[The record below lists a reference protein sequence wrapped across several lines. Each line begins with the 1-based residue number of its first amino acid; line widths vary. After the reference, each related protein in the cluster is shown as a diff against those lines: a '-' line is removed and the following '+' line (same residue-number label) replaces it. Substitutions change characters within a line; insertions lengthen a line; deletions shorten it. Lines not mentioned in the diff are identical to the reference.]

1 MKKHLAL
8 LVTSMWVLF
17 GICAAQAEDR
27 IKSVDFYQD
36 VRGSIVY
43 KTYCTL
49 CHGVKADGTG
59 RAASNYTPRPANL
72 TASLVSDAYKEAIIR
87 KGGAAM
93 GRSEFMPPWGLELS
107 DEQIKDVVF
116 YLGVINVNNLP
127 KKVDEK
133 KQVVE

>member
-1 MKKHLAL
+1 MKKNPAL
-8 LVTSMWVLF
+8 LCMSMWLVL
-17 GICAAQAEDR
+17 GMGVAQADNR
-27 IKSVDFYQD
+27 IKGVDFYQD

-43 KTYCTL
+43 KTYCIL
-49 CHGVKADGTG
+49 CHGVKADGSG
-59 RAASNYTPRPANL
+59 RAAGNYNPRPANL
-72 TASLVSDAYKEAIIR
+72 TISAATDSYKEAIIR

-127 KKVDEK
+127 GKVDEK
-133 KQVVE
+133 KTVR